1 MITVIHKNSACE
13 CTVWGP
19 TLPAGY
25 HNKGDSRFSSRRRE
39 VVDVH
44 VHALQR
50 LLPQEEVKLRVVC
63 W

>member
-1 MITVIHKNSACE
+1 MSTVIHKTSACE

-39 VVDVH
+39 VVH
-44 VHALQR
+44 VHALQL
-50 LLPQEEVKLRVVC
+50 LLPEEEVKL
-63 W
+63 